1 MSDELVPRQD
11 AVLALERELSS
22 TGTVVLKPARARIIA
37 GQLPGLVSLCA
48 GLWLIPLAIDKDGIG
63 AWVFTVALLAGGLA
77 SVWQLHLGLLG
88 PGSHPV
94 SVTADGLHDQATD
107 GRLAWADIAAAE
119 LDERTV
125 SGFTISRWVTLK
137 VNPTAVRGW
146 HGERSTVGSF
156 VNDLREDIDN
166 RFGGARIE
174 LPASLPDPVSLR
186 KWLEEEV
193 SRRAQQ

>member
-1 MSDELVPRQD
+1 MSDELVPKQD
-11 AVLALERELSS
+11 SVLALERELSS
-22 TGTVVLKPARARIIA
+22 TGTVVLKPARGRILA
-37 GQLPGLVSLCA
+37 GQLPGLVSLCV
-48 GLWLIPLAIDKDGIG
+48 GLWLVPQAIDQDGLG
-63 AWVFTVALLAGGLA
+63 ACVFAAALIAGGLA

-88 PGSHPV
+88 AGSHPV

-107 GRLAWADIAAAE
+107 GRLAWADITGAE

-137 VNPTAVRGW
+137 VQPSAVRAW
-146 HGERSTVGSF
+146 HGERSPVGGF
-156 VNDLREDIDN
+156 VNDMREDIDN